1 MTDNE
6 INNNIKNEK
15 IKINKDT
22 IIYKNRIFKYNLNA
36 NKYKGKKNRKIYY
49 CCNHYHMINRRR
61 KYGLSPFC
69 KMKITY
75 YTDKIEEE
83 QFKITGQHSIE
94 CDELF
99 NGRRSDKKKV
109 IDEWERFKSICYEE
123 FNKIT
128 EYKRKTL
135 IEKAYKIQND
145 NKFKLKNITEGKI
158 INMISEWK
166 KNSQRFS
173 KYIFFEDNKTFDGYD
188 LLQIHILKKLVY
200 KNRRVFFECFIF
212 GNDFFLQ
219 RIRNSNNLFIDA
231 NYKHPKDFS

>member
-1 MTDNE
+1 MNKNEFETKLIINAKDENLSISEECENLLKDSGRKKRNSNISRSFEMTDNE

-99 NGRRSDKKKV
+99 NGRRSDKKKLLMNGKDLKV
-109 IDEWERFKSICYEE
+109 FVMK
-123 FNKIT
+123 N
-128 EYKRKTL
+128 L
-135 IEKAYKIQND
+135 IK
-145 NKFKLKNITEGKI
+145 
-158 INMISEWK
+158 
-166 KNSQRFS
+166 
-173 KYIFFEDNKTFDGYD
+173 
-188 LLQIHILKKLVY
+188 
-200 KNRRVFFECFIF
+200 
-212 GNDFFLQ
+212 
-219 RIRNSNNLFIDA
+219 
-231 NYKHPKDFS
+231 